1 MAFQALSRL
10 PGGQSL
16 YHTLQRGVTGSSRQT
31 EGRLLGKVEQTLAY
45 WKWLQ
50 AHAPAGWLKEA
61 SHLDLGAGWLPS
73 VPMTF
78 YALGTPRQYLVDITP
93 HLAPQAV
100 VETIEKFRAVAPR
113 AGWNFARLPEIPPAG
128 EPLDAMLERL
138 GMTYAAPYDELAK
151 RIAGTVSFAT
161 GTHMLLH
168 LDQKTLLA
176 VFQTIHRLLAPGGY
190 FLAQQHLRQL
200 FDGLN
205 SRTSPFF
212 SLRYSE
218 AFWERVINSPM
229 MSYNRLKAP
238 DYRATLEAA
247 GFEIAHFEVEP
258 GRPEDLALLKRARI
272 HPMFA
277 HYSAE
282 ELAARHLFFVARKPC

>member
-1 MAFQALSRL
+1 MAFQVLSRL
-10 PGGQSL
+10 PGGQPL
-16 YHTLQRGVTGSSRQT
+16 YHALQRGVTGSSRQT
-31 EGRLLGKVEQTLAY
+31 EGRLLGKIEQTLTY
-45 WKWLQ
+45 GKWLETNT
-50 AHAPAGWLKEA
+50 PADWLKNA

-93 HLAPQAV
+93 HLEPQAV
-100 VETIEKFRAVAPR
+100 IETIKQFRAVAPR
-113 AGWNFARLPEIPPAG
+113 AERKFARIPELPPAG
-128 EPLDAMLERL
+128 EPLNAMLERL
-138 GMTYAAPYDELAK
+138 GMTYAAPYDELAR
-151 RIAGTVSFAT
+151 RIDSTVNFAT
-161 GTHMLLH
+161 ATHMLLH
-168 LDQKTLLA
+168 LDQKTLLS
-176 VFQTIHRLLAPGGY
+176 VFRTVHRFLAPGGY
-190 FLAQQHLRQL
+190 FLAQLHLRQL

-218 AFWERVINSPM
+218 AFWERVVNSPM
-229 MSYNRLKAP
+229 MSYNRFKAR
-238 DYRATLEAA
+238 DYRATLETA
-247 GFEIAHFEVEP
+247 GFEIAHFDVEP
-258 GRPEDLALLKRARI
+258 GRPEDLELLKRARI